1 MDNALRHDT
10 VENLPHAGIIIL
22 AGARAAYEWGS
33 VVCTE
38 RLNQMH
44 RSLISTNFSFYVTL
58 LVS

>member
-1 MDNALRHDT
+1 MRHDT
-10 VENLPHAGIIIL
+10 VENLPHAGITIP
-22 AGARAAYEWGS
+22 AGARAAYEWGG